1 MQFNRWSSKTPR
13 DLAPFSK
20 LFSEFSCTLIMA
32 RLEGGRNNRWPV
44 RIQPGEWKGRDC
56 LATSSPPQP
65 LSPISR
71 VRAHVYTHEIRER
84 GRRLKGEREGSRE
97 TVSGWHYIVG
107 LAARGKLG
115 GQSFDRLFGK
125 HKDRVCVQTVW
136 APTYSLLAICQCPSS
151 LSLRWKITLDNP
163 RDWHPR
169 RNREIA
175 RNWTGVE
182 IFLEIAKN
190 DEDED

>member
-1 MQFNRWSSKTPR
+1 MQFTRRSRSSKTPR

-20 LFSEFSCTLIMA
+20 LFSEFTCTLITA

-44 RIQPGEWKGRDC
+44 RIQVGDSAGWMERWRLLGYVLSSSAF
-56 LATSSPPQP
+56 LAYFSRAC
-65 LSPISR
+65 SR
-71 VRAHVYTHEIRER
+71 VHTWDSRTGEEVER
-84 GRRLKGEREGSRE
+84 REREGSRE

-169 RNREIA
+169 GTERLQEIEP
-175 RNWTGVE
+175 V
-182 IFLEIAKN
+182 
-190 DEDED
+190 